1 MSRRSRRIQ
10 PRDVRGR
17 YARIRKKSPPWW
29 FLLAVVVIVLLIAYL

>member
-1 MSRRSRRIQ
+1 MQ

-17 YARIRKKSPPWW
+17 YGRIPTKRPPLW